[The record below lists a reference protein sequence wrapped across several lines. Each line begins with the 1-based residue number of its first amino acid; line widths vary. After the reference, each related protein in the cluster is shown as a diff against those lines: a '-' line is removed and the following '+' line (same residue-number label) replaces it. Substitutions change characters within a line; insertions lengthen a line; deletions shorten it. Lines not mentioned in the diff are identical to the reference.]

1 MILRTI
7 STALAVSLTAGC
19 LLADFSYQQES
30 KLTGGILAGMMKVAG
45 AFSKQAREPMRSTMA
60 VKGNRM
66 FSQTGNTAQI
76 IDLDREVITNVDFEK
91 KTYSEMTF
99 AEFAQ
104 AMEKM
109 AQKMKQSKDADK
121 VDMSFNASVNET
133 GQTKSIQGM
142 DAKQVILSMEMQG
155 TDKQSG
161 QQGGMMVVS
170 NMWLAP
176 KVSGYDEFTNF
187 YKRMGEKIAW
197 APGAGMMSMGRSE
210 VAKGFS
216 ELYKEASKMDGMPI
230 LQIVTMRPKLDLE
243 TEKQLAEAMAKQDP
257 TAPKPAEPQG
267 PTAGQVAGEAA
278 GSAAA
283 GAVAGR
289 LGRLG
294 GLGGL
299 GGFGRRKKQQQQEQE
314 QQQAPAQEQGAP
326 QATGAL
332 IEMTM
337 ETSNF
342 SSASVDAS
350 KFDVPGGFKRVES
363 DMLKAL
369 R

>member
-1 MILRTI
+1 MILRTL
-7 STALAVSLTAGC
+7 STALVASLTAGC
-19 LLADFSYQQES
+19 LFADFSYQQES
-30 KLTGGILAGMMKVAG
+30 KLTGGMLAGMMKVAG

-76 IDLDREVITNVDFEK
+76 IDLDKETITNVDFEK
-91 KTYSEMTF
+91 KTYSEMTL

-121 VDMSFNASVNET
+121 VDMSFNASVKQT
-133 GQTKSIQGM
+133 GQTKSLQGM
-142 DAKQVILSMEMQG
+142 DARQVILSMEMEG
-155 TDKQSG
+155 TDKDSG
-161 QQGGMMVVS
+161 QKGGMMVIS
-170 NMWLAP
+170 NMWLA
-176 KVSGYDEFTNF
+176 KVSGYDEISNF

-197 APGAGMMSMGRSE
+197 MPGTGMMAMGRSE

-216 ELYKEASKMDGMPI
+216 ELYKEASKLDGMPI
-230 LQIVTMRPKLDLE
+230 VQIVTMRPKLDPE
-243 TEKQLAEAMAKQDP
+243 TEKQLTDAMAKQDP
-257 TAPKPAEPQG
+257 TAPKPEEPQG
-267 PTAGQVAGEAA
+267 PTAGQVAGDAA
-278 GSAAA
+278 GNAAA

-294 GLGGL
+294 GF
-299 GGFGRRKKQQQQEQE
+299 GGFGRRKKQQEVQPQPAPAE
-314 QQQAPAQEQGAP
+314 QQQQGAP
-326 QATGAL
+326 QASGAL
-332 IEMTM
+332 LEMTM

-342 SSASVDAS
+342 STGPVDSS
-350 KFDVPGGFKRVES
+350 KFDVPAGFKKVES
-363 DMLKAL
+363 DMQKAL